1 MVSLFK
7 LSFIDTLNW
16 ILNDAWATIII
27 VSIISLV
34 VIAIAFLGTYSLR
47 ELKRINDAF
56 AAILLCETEVELPKS
71 VALDVVNSAFHSSV
85 AEHFVVDI
93 YSSTKDDWVKL
104 IIRGEDE
111 DRKDSDRLIATA
123 TEKNFCKV
131 LLTYLL

>member
-1 MVSLFK
+1 MFK

-34 VIAIAFLGTYSLR
+34 VIAIALLGTYSLR